1 MTTGSLMAKSVN
13 ATNGIVPI
21 IEGALYQRGTGSAMT
36 EIAEVVEVGK
46 DRMGIPHVRFTMHL
60 MRGDYKNRVHYQ
72 NNSEFKKKSFLPQD
86 AEP

>member
-60 MRGDYKNRVHYQ
+60 MRGDYITPGSETRTLALDIFYARYKNRVQ
-72 NNSEFKKKSFLPQD
+72 
-86 AEP
+86 